1 MFYNIGENMD
11 DVEELDIYLND
22 GKEGKIRKVA
32 PPGAAKYKN
41 KENPLTLS
49 IKRELP
55 HLT

>member
-1 MFYNIGENMD
+1 MLKSLID
-11 DVEELDIYLND
+11 DEELDIFSND
-22 GKEGKIRKVA
+22 GKEGNIRKVA
-32 PPGAAKYKN
+32 HPGAAKYKN